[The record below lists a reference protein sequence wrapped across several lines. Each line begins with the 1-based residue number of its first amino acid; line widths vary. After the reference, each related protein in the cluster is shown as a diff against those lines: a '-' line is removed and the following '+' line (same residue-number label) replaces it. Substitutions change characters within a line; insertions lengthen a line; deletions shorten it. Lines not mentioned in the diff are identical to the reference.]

1 MATAPTWFFFARKEG
16 TSLGLVTLTPF
27 FVATPIGFLAG
38 RGPVLA
44 ALALYGVVMLAV
56 LPKAVRRGALGLPLD
71 EALSLPGARWAAR
84 LAPPVISAE
93 LTVQRDVLVLALLG
107 CVAFAGLFFNGAAQ
121 AAPMALF
128 LLCALAASLSP
139 ALAFSE
145 SARLGT
151 LEPLLVVLPRG
162 AVFRLKA
169 LTSLGVTLLGCGVVP
184 LALMGASELEGASV
198 IAAFS
203 WLVAMAFFW
212 AVGLATSV
220 HGAGVAFAMVSA
232 WAAAFLGAFVQ
243 VLVFALV
250 SLAVGSALGSGH
262 SRDGAMAVVFFVS
275 IDLAVLVAWR
285 RFVHQPAAPARLAV
299 LAAGLSVVVAAAVG
313 ALSALTSPAS

>member
-1 MATAPTWFFFARKEG
+1 M
-16 TSLGLVTLTPF
+16 
-27 FVATPIGFLAG
+27 
-38 RGPVLA
+38 LA
-44 ALALYGVVMLAV
+44 ALALYGVVMLAL

-71 EALSLPGARWAAR
+71 EALSLPGPRWAAR

-107 CVAFAGLFFNGAAQ
+107 CVAFAGLFVNGAVQ

-128 LLCALAASLSP
+128 LLCVLAASLSP

-145 SARLGT
+145 SARLGKFD
-151 LEPLLVVLPRG
+151 PLLVMLPRG
-162 AVFRLKA
+162 AVFQLKA
-169 LTSLGVTLLGCGVVP
+169 LASLGVTLLFCGVVP
-184 LALMGASELEGASV
+184 LVLMGASVVEGASV
-198 IAAFS
+198 IAAIS

-220 HGAGVAFAMVSA
+220 QGAGVATAMVSA
-232 WAAAFLGAFVQ
+232 WAAAFFSAFVQ

-250 SLAVGSALGSGH
+250 SLAVGSALGSGR
-262 SRDGAMAVVFFVS
+262 SRDGFMAVVFSVS
-275 IDLAVLVAWR
+275 IGLAVLVAWR
-285 RFVHQPAAPARLAV
+285 RFVHQPPAPARLAV

-313 ALSALTSPAS
+313 ALSATRG